1 MKILWSLLPSAT
13 KAILQVVIFFV
24 SLGWASYGAILLI
37 VKAEGQE
44 IRREVMVIRGI
55 DIKHIDG
62 KFDETQ
68 LMITELRKDINN
80 KK

>member
-37 VKAEGQE
+37 VKAEGRDIKKQVMEVRRIDIEHIDKRFDQVISE
-44 IRREVMVIRGI
+44 IR
-55 DIKHIDG
+55 KS
-62 KFDETQ
+62 K
-68 LMITELRKDINN
+68 
-80 KK
+80 